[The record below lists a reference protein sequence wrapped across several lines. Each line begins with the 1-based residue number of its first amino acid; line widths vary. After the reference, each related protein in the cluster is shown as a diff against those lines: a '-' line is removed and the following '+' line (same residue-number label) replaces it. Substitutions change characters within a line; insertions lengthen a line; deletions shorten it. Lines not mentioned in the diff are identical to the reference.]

1 MANLYFF
8 TEARYLKM
16 GNSIFNPSG
25 VLKYDLFKRYLNI
38 FNELII
44 VARVQIA
51 KDDDI
56 AFCTEENRVDGL
68 NVSVYELPYFWG
80 PIEYFKKK
88 RAVSK
93 IIQKIANN
101 LNDKDRCILRV
112 PGNIGDLTSKILKK
126 KGINY
131 YVEVVGDPF
140 DVFSSG
146 ASNHRFRLIIKLLLY
161 YSLKNTVKNANG
173 VCYITEMVLPQRYPA
188 SKNAFVNIISN
199 VKLKN
204 SDFINE
210 IIKFD
215 NSKVNIELI
224 SIGSLE
230 QMYKSPDV
238 VIDAIAKLVTLNYS
252 VHLTWIGEGKFKD
265 SMVNYAQSKGV
276 HNYVSFIGYVSNKQ
290 ELNKLLDASD
300 IFVLVSRAEAQGRAI
315 IEAMARGKIVIGSN
329 VGGIPENVSPEF
341 LVPKNDVNALV
352 NKILE
357 VKALNNIDRWQI
369 RNLAKAKEY
378 EETILQV
385 RRDIFLTKVLND
397 ERKYL

>member
-1 MANLYFF
+1 
-8 TEARYLKM
+8 
-16 GNSIFNPSG
+16 
-25 VLKYDLFKRYLNI
+25 
-38 FNELII
+38 
-44 VARVQIA
+44 
-51 KDDDI
+51 
-56 AFCTEENRVDGL
+56 
-68 NVSVYELPYFWG
+68 
-80 PIEYFKKK
+80 
-88 RAVSK
+88 
-93 IIQKIANN
+93 
-101 LNDKDRCILRV
+101 
-112 PGNIGDLTSKILKK
+112 
-126 KGINY
+126 
-131 YVEVVGDPF
+131 
-140 DVFSSG
+140 
-146 ASNHRFRLIIKLLLY
+146 
-161 YSLKNTVKNANG
+161 
-173 VCYITEMVLPQRYPA
+173 MVLPQRYPA

-341 LVPKNDVNALV
+341 LVPKMTLMH
-352 NKILE
+352 
-357 VKALNNIDRWQI
+357 
-369 RNLAKAKEY
+369 
-378 EETILQV
+378 
-385 RRDIFLTKVLND
+385 
-397 ERKYL
+397 